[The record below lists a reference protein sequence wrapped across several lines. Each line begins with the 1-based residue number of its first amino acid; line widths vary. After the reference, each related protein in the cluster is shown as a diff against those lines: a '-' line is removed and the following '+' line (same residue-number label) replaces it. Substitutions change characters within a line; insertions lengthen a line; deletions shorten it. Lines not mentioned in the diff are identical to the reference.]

1 MATTY
6 IVNGHLGTI
15 YLSQLDP
22 DIITEICPT
31 CGDWDT
37 IIGRFDSNSVE
48 DAADAAI
55 SAYKNSVAFLPT
67 PADLAVYVDGHF
79 VHSYKYADLMDMWDE
94 VEDAFTEEHLR
105 LYGKLLQENCHKGCE
120 FKNEAI
126 DLMVSKRDEYIK
138 DYSFILDAMGEN
150 R

>member
-31 CGDWDT
+31 CGDWDS
-37 IIGRFDSNSVE
+37 IIGEFDDRSIE
-48 DAADAAI
+48 DAANAAI
-55 SAYKNSVAFLPT
+55 LAYENDVAFLPT
-67 PADLAVYVDGHF
+67 PADLMCVDG
-79 VHSYKYADLMDMWDE
+79 YPEYPYEYADLKDMWDE

-105 LYGKLLQENCHKGCE
+105 RYGELLQKNCHKGCK
-120 FKNEAI
+120 FKDEAI

>member
-6 IVNGHLGTI
+6 IVNGHLGTF

-37 IIGRFDSNSVE
+37 IVGEFDDRSIE
-48 DAADAAI
+48 DAANAAI
-55 SAYKNSVAFLPT
+55 LAYENDVAFLPT
-67 PADLAVYVDGHF
+67 PADLTCVDG
-79 VHSYKYADLMDMWDE
+79 YPEYPYEYADLKDMWDE

-105 LYGKLLQENCHKGCE
+105 RYGELLQKNCHKGCE
-120 FKNEAI
+120 FKDEAI

>member
-31 CGDWDT
+31 CGDWDN
-37 IIGRFDSNSVE
+37 IIGEFDSRSIE
-48 DAADAAI
+48 DAANAAI
-55 SAYKNSVAFLPT
+55 LAYENDVAFLPT
-67 PADLAVYVDGHF
+67 PADLMCVDG
-79 VHSYKYADLMDMWDE
+79 YPAYPYEYADLKDMWDE
-94 VEDAFTEEHLR
+94 VEDAFTEENLR
-105 LYGKLLQENCHKGCE
+105 RYGELLQKNCHKGCE
-120 FKNEAI
+120 FKDEAI

-138 DYSFILDAMGEN
+138 GYSFILDAMGEN

>member
-31 CGDWDT
+31 CGDWDN
-37 IIGRFDSNSVE
+37 IIGEFDSRSIE
-48 DAADAAI
+48 DAANAAI
-55 SAYKNSVAFLPT
+55 LAYENDVAFLPT
-67 PADLAVYVDGHF
+67 PADLACVDG
-79 VHSYKYADLMDMWDE
+79 YPAYPYEYADLKDMWDE

-105 LYGKLLQENCHKGCE
+105 RYGELLQKNCHRGCE
-120 FKNEAI
+120 FKDEAI
-126 DLMVSKRDEYIK
+126 DLMVSRRDEYIK